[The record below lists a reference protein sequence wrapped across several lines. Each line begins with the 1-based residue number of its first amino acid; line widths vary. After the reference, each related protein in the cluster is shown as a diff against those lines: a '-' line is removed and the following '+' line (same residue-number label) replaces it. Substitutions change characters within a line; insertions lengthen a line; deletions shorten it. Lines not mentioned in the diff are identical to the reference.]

1 MKDWEIRKVNALY
14 SEIDQ
19 LKRERDEL
27 QDQNQQMMLR
37 LQERSGALTAVVERL
52 DQQDQVLRQLVEL
65 VERCTCGTSKKTTT
79 RRASKSTKTK

>member
-1 MKDWEIRKVNALY
+1 MKDWEIRKVNGLY

-27 QDQNQQMMLR
+27 QEQNQQMLLR

-65 VERCTCGTSKKTTT
+65 AERCTCGTSKKATT
-79 RRASKSTKTK
+79 RRASTSTKTK